1 MLRFNQAKYNKQM
14 IPKKFQYILCCG
26 STNTKLNL
34 IFSRKPFQYILC
46 CGSTPTIKLPK
57 IKKNNFNTSYVAV
70 QLLPDNFFDMIIIEF
85 QYILCCGSTLKGNK
99 EIDIVYVFQYILCCG
114 STVPYPGKV
123 TTHLK
128 FQYILCCGSTIFDDL
143 YVWVRN
149 NFNTSYVAVQQNR
162 IIVYKLHQYN
172 FNTSYVAVQLIFSN
186 LIA

>member
-1 MLRFNQAKYNKQM
+1 M
-14 IPKKFQYILCCG
+14 
-26 STNTKLNL
+26 T
-34 IFSRKPFQYILC
+34 
-46 CGSTPTIKLPK
+46 
-57 IKKNNFNTSYVAV
+57 
-70 QLLPDNFFDMIIIEF
+70 
-85 QYILCCGSTLKGNK
+85 
-99 EIDIVYVFQYILCCG
+99 FQYILCCG